1 MIYPPKED
9 SLLLEKHVKR
19 LARGKVLDM
28 GVGSGI
34 QALAAAK
41 KSKSVLAVDV
51 NPVVV
56 LHCKKNIKNKKIKCL
71 QSDLFSKIKDEFD
84 TIIFNPPY
92 LPQELPE
99 RDVALEGGKKGYE
112 TIVRFL
118 DSANAHLKTDG
129 MILLLFSSLSNK
141 NRVEQSIKQN
151 LFEYKQLDRLH
162 IFFEDLFVYKITKS
176 KLLRDIEKSGA
187 KQLAYLTRGK
197 RSWIFKGKFKNKDC
211 VVKVKRPD
219 SAADSPAKE
228 GKVLKVVNKLGLGPK
243 LFVVKP
249 KFVVY
254 EFVPGRYFEDV
265 LVGSTAKAKKVL
277 FRQLFVQAFVL
288 DQAGLAKEEMLR
300 PLKNAI
306 VKPNGKVVLIDF
318 ERTHKVKKLHNVT
331 QLCTFAV
338 QCGIAP
344 LKAVRHWAVHYKLN
358 PTKGN
363 FMALLEGMGL

>member
-41 KSKSVLAVDV
+41 KAKSVLAVDV

-56 LHCKKNIKNKKIKCL
+56 SHCKKNIKNKKIKCL

-176 KLLRDIEKSGA
+176 KLLKDIEKSGA
-187 KQLAYLTRGK
+187 KQLKY
-197 RSWIFKGKFKNKDC
+197 
-211 VVKVKRPD
+211 
-219 SAADSPAKE
+219 
-228 GKVLKVVNKLGLGPK
+228 
-243 LFVVKP
+243 
-249 KFVVY
+249 
-254 EFVPGRYFEDV
+254 
-265 LVGSTAKAKKVL
+265 
-277 FRQLFVQAFVL
+277 
-288 DQAGLAKEEMLR
+288 
-300 PLKNAI
+300 
-306 VKPNGKVVLIDF
+306 
-318 ERTHKVKKLHNVT
+318 
-331 QLCTFAV
+331 
-338 QCGIAP
+338 
-344 LKAVRHWAVHYKLN
+344 
-358 PTKGN
+358 
-363 FMALLEGMGL
+363 